1 MYVLALLP
9 AALLRGLLAM
19 IEERSLIEGD
29 TTAHGARGE
38 EALSLLVVRA
48 GH

>member
-9 AALLRGLLAM
+9 AALLQGLLAM